1 MPVRLTYNNL
11 KLLVSTLTKLAHQVT
26 LHNVCICI
34 VCSEKVKYCVF
45 FSGWFRAI
53 LPKSALRVEEEA
65 WNAYPYTKT
74 IFRCP
79 FIEKFS
85 ITIETVYHQDSG
97 TQENVFNLSQAELRN
112 RVVGKS
118 SLYHQ
123 NQQVKYYI

>member
-1 MPVRLTYNNL
+1 M
-11 KLLVSTLTKLAHQVT
+11 
-26 LHNVCICI
+26 
-34 VCSEKVKYCVF
+34 
-45 FSGWFRAI
+45 

-97 TQENVFNLSQAELRN
+97 TQENVFGLSSRDLEGRDVGMCFNLLLNRSLSQGY
-112 RVVGKS
+112 VS
-118 SLYHQ
+118 DSLFYASTLPHSPMSLLYFCKFCVIVITGSLL
-123 NQQVKYYI
+123 NVWS